1 VSVTTGALN
10 DFEEALKLAEK
21 MVIYYGMGTNVIY
34 PSSSDKYK
42 ELIDTDVI
50 ELINKAYSY
59 AEIILRKSKK
69 LIQETSD
76 ILKIDKYLSASTIH
90 DVINRNHKHLLD
102 LKIEFIT
109 DKR

>member
-1 VSVTTGALN
+1 
-10 DFEEALKLAEK
+10 
-21 MVIYYGMGTNVIY
+21 MGTNVIY

-42 ELIDTDVI
+42 ELIDNDVI

-59 AEIILRKSKK
+59 AEIILRKATK
-69 LIQETSD
+69 LIQETSE
-76 ILKIDKYLSASTIH
+76 ILKRDKYLSADTIH
-90 DVINRNHKHLLD
+90 DLINKNHKYLLD